1 MQELFILRSWNVYGA
16 PWRRC
21 LHILVNL
28 LDEKLVAT
36 LLGTA
41 LGKAGPGLNHVRW
54 PHRTQYT

>member
-1 MQELFILRSWNVYGA
+1 MVLRGGDVY
-16 PWRRC
+16 
-21 LHILVNL
+21 IFLVNL

-41 LGKAGPGLNHVRW
+41 LGKAGAGLNHVRW